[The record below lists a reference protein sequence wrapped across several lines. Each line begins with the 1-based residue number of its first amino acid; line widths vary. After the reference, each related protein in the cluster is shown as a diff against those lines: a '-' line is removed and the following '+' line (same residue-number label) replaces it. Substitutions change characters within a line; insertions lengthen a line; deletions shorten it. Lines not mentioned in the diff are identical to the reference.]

1 MLIDDLIHLNA
12 RIVGCDLVNSKK
24 FLLKSDF
31 VETCAEFVEDESFTE
46 TMKQM
51 ARLPFGEETHIF
63 ELQKPTYAAG
73 EQTDVVTFICKEIK
87 IDDQPHIQVHY
98 LVGKKLF
105 PYISLFNPKELERHP
120 TGELSLPFRT
130 KTTRGE
136 PVRMGSMSPE
146 SELRVLSGAI
156 TLSSI
161 LAVLNSPKIIDT
173 LDVNNDGWNAKRL
186 KRKQKM
192 LHNHTVVF
200 IKKEIAE
207 AVRLQNEGRSIE
219 LDSHGKRIHWRRG
232 HFKHRA
238 TGTFW
243 WSAHLAGAGSSL
255 IEKRYD
261 VTA

>member
-1 MLIDDLIHLNA
+1 MLIDELIQLNA
-12 RIVGCDLVNSKK
+12 RIPSCDLVNSKK

-31 VETCAEFVEDESFTE
+31 VETCAEFVEEESFTE
-46 TMKQM
+46 TMQQM
-51 ARLPFGEETHIF
+51 AKLPFGKETHVF
-63 ELQKPTYAAG
+63 ELQRPTYATG
-73 EQTDVVTFICKEIK
+73 EQTDVVTFICKEID

-98 LVGKKLF
+98 LVGKRLF
-105 PYISLFNPKELERHP
+105 PFISLFNPKEIERHP

-146 SELRVLSGAI
+146 SELRILSGAI

-173 LDVNNDGWNAKRL
+173 AEVNNDSWNAKR
-186 KRKQKM
+186 KKHGQKI
-192 LHNHTVVF
+192 LHNHTVVS
-200 IKKEIAE
+200 IKGEIRA
-207 AVRLQNEGRSIE
+207 AVKKQNEGLPE
-219 LDSHGKRIHWRRG
+219 EVDAHGRRIHWRRG

-243 WSAHLAGAGSSL
+243 WSATLVGSGVAP
-255 IEKRYD
+255 EGKRYE
-261 VTA
+261 VNT